1 MNNLTPIQEAI
12 NHFNNTERV
21 NLSGMQVAYILK
33 QFIKPKT
40 EGILPPITSLAG
52 VWVRANKRQSGHY
65 DKKCCRRVHS
75 EYYFTGYYDN
85 SRKCYV
91 DRTGSC
97 FMLDEIEWLDDQDIP
112 SPVENKNESHPP
124 IPKDQKETFAQYLER
139 RIKELNK
146 ADSEFCA
153 DRWNMSKP
161 EFERHIA
168 REMSNQV
175 TFARQELQT
184 ALKQITGPIEAS
196 QESIRLYSLEDLK
209 KAYVA
214 FRMKP
219 FPHNT
224 DMYGNEN
231 VDQFINSLNK

>member
-1 MNNLTPIQEAI
+1 MSDANDLKSHTP
-12 NHFNNTERV
+12 
-21 NLSGMQVAYILK
+21 
-33 QFIKPKT
+33 KPSHA
-40 EGILPPITSLAG
+40 LP
-52 VWVRANKRQSGHY
+52 QSTTPVPDKEEVVSE
-65 DKKCCRRVHS
+65 DKK
-75 EYYFTGYYDN
+75 
-85 SRKCYV
+85 
-91 DRTGSC
+91 
-97 FMLDEIEWLDDQDIP
+97 
-112 SPVENKNESHPP
+112 
-124 IPKDQKETFAQYLER
+124 ETITQYLER

-209 KAYVA
+209 KAYDA
-214 FRMKP
+214 FRMRP